1 MLRILGKLLGSKGE
15 IVSVNKS
22 ILFKNTRCQ
31 KIIYMLKIND
41 KLKKAKIHILRKFSD
56 NLLNIVLN
64 QMREKVV
71 IGGGGGVKKQ

>member
-1 MLRILGKLLGSKGE
+1 
-15 IVSVNKS
+15 
-22 ILFKNTRCQ
+22 
-31 KIIYMLKIND
+31 MLKIND

-71 IGGGGGVKKQ
+71 VGGGGGLKNNKSDRIQPV